1 MKKIF
6 KLILASLLIF
16 SLTSCLKDN
25 TEEID
30 AYSDNHISDVVGVW
44 FRYITKENNNGKRDV
59 LKKIELDGISKK
71 VDKDNKKVTI
81 EVAPTAKKIKSIP
94 TSNIGELTINNLAVV
109 VALPT
114 GARIFPVGDSPKL
127 GVNGDWSKPNKYIV
141 KAANGNEA
149 EWEIEITSFT
159 K

>member
-81 EVAPTAKKIKSIP
+81 AVAPTAKKIKSIP

-114 GARIFPVGDSPKL
+114 GARIFPVGDAPKL

-141 KAANGNEA
+141 RAANGNEA